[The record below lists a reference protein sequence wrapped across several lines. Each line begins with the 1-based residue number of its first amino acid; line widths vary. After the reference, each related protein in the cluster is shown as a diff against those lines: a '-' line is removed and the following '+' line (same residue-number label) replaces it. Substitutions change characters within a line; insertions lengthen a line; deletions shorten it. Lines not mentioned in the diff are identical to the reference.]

1 MKKKIKKKKKKLRSL
16 EVEHYLCCCAES
28 RAGKSE
34 QSRERRSQPL
44 CRERRC
50 RCAERA
56 AVQREQRPAT
66 SELEASLTEAS
77 SELDWGRGELEAC
90 RVSET
95 VRFSS
100 ELEAWRWGLSDFSLG
115 LGLDFHFRT
124 KGPKRRSIITWEVKK
139 NKNPP
144 TGQEPVQLP
153 VFPVFRLNRPV
164 FTVPPVFNIFP
175 IFCHNRTGL

>member
-1 MKKKIKKKKKKLRSL
+1 MQR
-16 EVEHYLCCCAES
+16 AEQG
-28 RAGKSE
+28 AP
-34 QSRERRSQPL
+34 QL
-44 CRERRC
+44 
-50 RCAERA
+50 A
-56 AVQREQRPAT
+56 AVQRASLPLCRTRRCVERALDWGKQRAA
-66 SELEASLTEAS
+66 SLRQAWLRRAASLTEA
-77 SELDWGRGELEAC
+77 EASL
-90 RVSET
+90 RRAAW

-153 VFPVFRLNRPV
+153 VFLVFRLNRPV

-175 IFCHNRTGL
+175 VFCHNRTGLEAGSRLNRSDWPVRSGF

>member
-1 MKKKIKKKKKKLRSL
+1 MKPREMKKKKKTEPRKSKRKSKKKKKLIIL

-28 RAGKSE
+28 RAGESE
-34 QSRERRSQPL
+34 QSRERCSQPL

-124 KGPKRRSIITWEVKK
+124 KGQNDV
-139 NKNPP
+139 
-144 TGQEPVQLP
+144 V
-153 VFPVFRLNRPV
+153 
-164 FTVPPVFNIFP
+164 
-175 IFCHNRTGL
+175 